1 MVTAC
6 LALAACR
13 GPLPKPAAD
22 TAEVEGAPAD
32 EAPPCDLGALQRR
45 VDAAPPGAVVEAC
58 PGRLRGGLV
67 LWQDIVLVAHPDG
80 TVIDAAGEGPAVWVL
95 SGAATLRGLGL
106 TGGVGVAEAGFS
118 SEDQPVGGGVSA
130 WRSAGLRLEG
140 CHVYANTAAW
150 GGGVFGSEDGPT
162 ELIDTVVEDNLADT
176 LGGGVWMRQGAL
188 AGSRIARNTAP
199 YAGGLALRRR
209 PGTPAVMVALN
220 DTLIEDNDGDVQGGG
235 LLLLGAVSVTGGTL
249 RANRSQMGANL
260 HAFTWTGALIGAQL
274 IEGEAQVG
282 GGGALI
288 EDSPAAR
295 FVGVELRGNRA
306 TLPGL
311 RPVGNVGGGLW
322 ATNSALRVEDSL
334 FIDNAADWGG
344 ALLSAAVPEREA
356 EAQITLV
363 DATFEGNDAVVQGG
377 ALALVNG
384 QLTVIG
390 GAVGGNAAGAAGGG
404 LHLSGGVATLLGV
417 GWGSPAPNLPEDL
430 AGPLGALPAP
440 AEARLRCTPDGCFA
454 LP

>member
-6 LALAACR
+6 ALLAACQ
-13 GPLPKPAAD
+13 GPAQKPDA
-22 TAEVEGAPAD
+22 GAVDSGGVPD
-32 EAPPCDLGALQRR
+32 EEALPCDVDALQRR

-58 PGRLRGGLV
+58 PGRVVGGLV
-67 LWQDIVLVAHPDG
+67 LWQDVVLVAHPDG
-80 TVIDAAGEGPAVWVL
+80 STIDAGGAGPAVWVL
-95 SGAATLRGLGL
+95 SGSATLRGLAL
-106 TGGVGVAEAGFS
+106 TGGSGVAEAGFS
-118 SEDQPVGGGVSA
+118 SADQPVGGGVSA

-140 CHVYANTAAW
+140 CRVYGNRAAW

-162 ELIDTVVEDNLADT
+162 ELVDTVVEDNLAET

-188 AGSRIARNTAP
+188 SGSQISGNRAP

-209 PGTPAVMVALN
+209 LGSPPVTVPLG
-220 DTLIEDNDGDVQGGG
+220 DTRIEGNEGDVQGGG
-235 LLLLGAVSVTGGTL
+235 LLLLGEVSATGGTL

-260 HAFTWTGALIGAQL
+260 HAYTWTGALIGAAL
-274 IEGEAQVG
+274 LDGEADVG
-282 GGGALI
+282 GGGALV
-288 EDSPAAR
+288 EDSPGAR
-295 FVGVELRGNRA
+295 FVGVELRGNRS

-311 RPVGNVGGGLW
+311 TPVGNVGGGIW
-322 ATNSALRVEDSL
+322 ATNSALRVEASL
-334 FIDNAADWGG
+334 LVDNAADWGG

-363 DATFEGNDAVVQGG
+363 DVTLDGNTAGVQGG

-417 GWGSPAPNLPEDL
+417 DWGSPAPNVPDDL
-430 AGPLGALPAP
+430 AGAGGPLTAP
-440 AEARLRCTPDGCFA
+440 AARLRCTVEGCVA